1 MNIRIRDLL
10 QVMNILQSALKRFD
24 SIDLGDKDYYWDIFE
39 EELYNP
45 YQEPTELSL
54 GQLSFD
60 WEGLLRLKKKDASP
74 VSHDLKLL
82 GAILRAIE
90 DSHTIALY

>member
-1 MNIRIRDLL
+1 MNIRTKDLL
-10 QVMNILQSALKRFD
+10 QVMNILQNALKRFD
-24 SIDLGDKDYYWDIFE
+24 SINLGDRDYYWDVAPND
-39 EELYNP
+39 LYNVDNK
-45 YQEPTELSL
+45 PTNFYLQ
-54 GQLSFD
+54 QLSFD
-60 WEGLLRLKKKDASP
+60 WEDLLRLKKKDASP

>member
-1 MNIRIRDLL
+1 MNIRIKDLL
-10 QVMNILQSALKRFD
+10 QVINTLQNALKRFD
-24 SIDLGDKDYYWDIFE
+24 SINLGDRDYYWDIFE

-45 YQEPTELSL
+45 YQEPTKLSL

-60 WEGLLRLKKKDASP
+60 WDNFLRLKQKNASP
-74 VSHDLKLL
+74 VSHDLKSL

-90 DSHTIALY
+90 ESRTIALY